1 MVNWEL
7 RRANSQDA
15 LALALCVDA
24 AYRHHL
30 SQKGKLAS
38 TLEAYYTQL
47 IALYQVWVA
56 VDKEE
61 IIGGMVLVPKEY
73 HMLLANIVVRPE
85 HQGKGVGRALLELA
99 DDEALSQGYP
109 EIHLYT
115 DKAMTEN
122 IDMYRRSG
130 WTEIQS
136 GGQRGRRIF
145 MRKCLQPHVKSRQ

>member
-24 AYRHHL
+24 AYRPHL
-30 SQKGKLAS
+30 SQTGKLAS

-47 IALYQVWVA
+47 IVLYQVWVA
-56 VDKEE
+56 VVQEE
-61 IIGGMVLVPKEY
+61 IIGGLVIIPKGD
-73 HMLLANIVVRPE
+73 HMLLANIVVHPE
-85 HQGKGVGRALLELA
+85 HQGKGVGQALLELA
-99 DDEALSQGYP
+99 DGEALGQGYQ
-109 EIHLYT
+109 EIRLYT
-115 DKAMTEN
+115 NIDMTEN

-136 GGQRGRRIF
+136 DMQEGRRIS
-145 MRKCLQPHVKSRQ
+145 MRKVLQPHEKSRR

>member
-1 MVNWEL
+1 MANWKL
-7 RRANSQDA
+7 RRANPQDA
-15 LALALCVDA
+15 SALALCVNA
-24 AYRHHL
+24 AYYPEFSLIGRL
-30 SQKGKLAS
+30 ISI
-38 TLEAYYTQL
+38 LEAYYAEQIT
-47 IALYQVWVA
+47 LYQVWVA

-73 HMLLANIVVRPE
+73 HMLLANIVVRPD
-85 HQGKGVGRALLELA
+85 HQGKGIGRALLELA

-145 MRKCLQPHVKSRQ
+145 MRKCLQPHVKSCQ